1 VGSGPWLTMH
11 EHGRLGPMEWARA
24 GRPLPSEYTSG
35 DRGIAVDIN
44 GEAALF
50 GVVDGLGHG
59 PDAAAAALRAV
70 DTVRSGSS
78 ERLEVLVQ
86 LCHRVLV
93 GTRGVAMTL
102 ARVDFATNTLEWT
115 GVGNVTANLLA
126 KAPTGLQVRSS
137 ARLTAG
143 IVGYRIPEIRPAQVV
158 PIRTGDLIVI
168 STDGI
173 AEDFLDHIDFAAP
186 AVVIAE
192 ELLSK
197 DAKETDDAM
206 VLVARHRG
214 ALP

>member
-1 VGSGPWLTMH
+1 MRENGRFGPI
-11 EHGRLGPMEWARA
+11 EWARA
-24 GRPLPSEYTSG
+24 GRPLPSEYVSG
-35 DRGIAVDIN
+35 DRGLAVDVD

-59 PDAAAAALRAV
+59 PEAATAALRAIEAV
-70 DTVRSGSS
+70 KRSSS
-78 ERLEVLVQ
+78 ERLEVLIQ
-86 LCHRVLV
+86 LCHRVLE

-102 ARVDFATNTLEWT
+102 ARVDFAANTLTWT
-115 GVGNVTANLLA
+115 GVGNVTADLVA
-126 KAPTGLQVRSS
+126 KSATGVQIRSS

-158 PIRTGDLIVI
+158 SLKTGDLLVM

-173 AEDFLDHIDFAAP
+173 GEDYLDHIDFSAS

-192 ELLSK
+192 ELLGK

-206 VLVARHRG
+206 VLAARHRG
-214 ALP
+214 TPA

>member
-1 VGSGPWLTMH
+1 VH
-11 EHGRLGPMEWARA
+11 KHGRLGPIEWARA
-24 GRPLPSEYTSG
+24 GRPLPTEYTSG
-35 DRGIAVDIN
+35 DRGIAVDIG

-59 PDAAAAALRAV
+59 PDAASAALRAV
-70 DTVRSGSS
+70 DVVQRGAS

-86 LCHRVLV
+86 LCHRALA

-102 ARVDFATNTLEWT
+102 ARVDFAANTLAWA
-115 GVGNVTANLLA
+115 GVGNVTADLVA
-126 KAPTGLQVRSS
+126 KAPTGVQVRAS
-137 ARLTAG
+137 ARLAAG
-143 IVGYRIPEIRPAQVV
+143 IVGYRIPEIGPAEVV
-158 PIRTGDLIVI
+158 SLRTGDLIVL

-173 AEDFLDHIDFAAP
+173 VEDYLDHIDFAAP

-192 ELLSK
+192 ELLRK

-214 ALP
+214 AVT

>member
-1 VGSGPWLTMH
+1 MH
-11 EHGRLGPMEWARA
+11 ENGRIGPIEWARA
-24 GRPLPSEYTSG
+24 GRPLPSEYVSG
-35 DRGIAVDIN
+35 DRGLAVDID

-59 PDAAAAALRAV
+59 PEAATAALRAIDAV
-70 DTVRSGSS
+70 TRSGS

-86 LCHRVLV
+86 LCHRVLE

-102 ARVDFATNTLEWT
+102 ARVDFAANTLTWT
-115 GVGNVTANLLA
+115 GVGNVTADLVA
-126 KAPTGLQVRSS
+126 KSATGVQIRSS

-143 IVGYRIPEIRPAQVV
+143 IVGYRIPEVRPAQVV
-158 PIRTGDLIVI
+158 SIRPGDLLVM

-173 AEDFLDHIDFAAP
+173 AGDYLDHVDFSAS

-192 ELLSK
+192 ELLGK

-206 VLVARHRG
+206 VLTARHRG
-214 ALP
+214 VSV

>member
-1 VGSGPWLTMH
+1 VHENARFGPI
-11 EHGRLGPMEWARA
+11 EWARA

-35 DRGIAVDIN
+35 DRGIAVDLD

-59 PDAAAAALRAV
+59 PAAATAALCAV
-70 DTVRSGSS
+70 DAVKRASS

-86 LCHRVLV
+86 LCHRVLD

-102 ARVDFATNTLEWT
+102 ARVDFAASTLTWT
-115 GVGNVTANLLA
+115 GVGNVTADLVA
-126 KAPTGLQVRSS
+126 KAPTGIHIRSS
-137 ARLTAG
+137 ARLAAG

-158 PIRTGDLIVI
+158 SIRPGDLLLMA
-168 STDGI
+168 TDGI
-173 AEDFLDHIDFAAP
+173 AEDHLEHIDFAAP

-197 DAKETDDAM
+197 HAKETDDAM
-206 VLVARHRG
+206 VLAARHRG
-214 ALP
+214 VST